1 MRESVRE
8 LIAKTRL
15 ILYPE
20 DYTVVSIPRSNEID
34 ARSFLCG
41 LKPFSS
47 VTFDEAEVSAVLR
60 TKEWRRLKSCFVGSS
75 EEGPYRLFT
84 FDIILDLSV
93 VGFLNAILKRL
104 AEEEISIYAIST
116 FLRDHI
122 LVKKEDAVKASEI
135 LQNLIEQ
142 CKRLN

>member
-1 MRESVRE
+1 VRASVRE
-8 LIAKTRL
+8 FIAKTRI

-20 DYTVVSIPRSNEID
+20 DYTVVSIPRSNEIE
-34 ARSFLCG
+34 AKSLLCG
-41 LKPFSS
+41 LEPFSC

-60 TKEWRRLKSCFVGSS
+60 TKEWMRLKSNFTGSS
-75 EEGPYRLFT
+75 EEGPYCLFT

-93 VGFLNAILKRL
+93 VGFLNAILERL
-104 AEEEISIYAIST
+104 EEMGISIFAIST

-122 LVKKEDAVKASEI
+122 LVRKVDSEKASEV

-142 CKRLN
+142 CRRLN